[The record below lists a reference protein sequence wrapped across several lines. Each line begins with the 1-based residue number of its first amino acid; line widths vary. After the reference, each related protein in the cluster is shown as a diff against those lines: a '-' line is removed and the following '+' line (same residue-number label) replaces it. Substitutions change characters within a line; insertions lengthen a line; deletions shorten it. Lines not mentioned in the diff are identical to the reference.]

1 MFWNLYSFPKN
12 AKLRKYAVKTIFVRF
27 ELIVEDASHILT
39 KQLELRIEYIY
50 MYTLLHM
57 LYLSHHKY
65 II

>member
-1 MFWNLYSFPKN
+1 M
-12 AKLRKYAVKTIFVRF
+12 RKYAVKTIFVQF

-39 KQLELRIEYIY
+39 KQLELRIEYS
-50 MYTLLHM
+50 LLHM